1 MTAPPDVRAPG
12 APRPERAIRGVVI
25 DLDGTALE
33 RVPRLHARTRAS
45 LRAAAARTPVIVAT
59 GRMYLSALPWAREL
73 HIREPLVCY
82 DGAVVRAMP
91 ESGETLGPVLRAEP
105 LPREQ
110 AVRALHLA
118 RQHGW
123 YCQVYAD
130 EQILCEELRPESDL
144 YSRVS
149 GIPVHEVADTEPYVT
164 AGTPKVL
171 FVVIDAAENARCRR
185 VLHEQLDSGARVT
198 QSRPEYIEVV
208 NASVNKAVSAQAVT
222 ALLGLSLA
230 DCLAIG
236 DAPNDIEMLQAA
248 GFAAA
253 VATAP
258 VEVLEHADVV
268 CAPPEEGGVADVL
281 EALGI

>member
-1 MTAPPDVRAPG
+1 MSTPPEVRAAG
-12 APRPERAIRGVVI
+12 APRPERVVRAIVV
-25 DLDGTALE
+25 DLDGTVLE
-33 RVPRLHARTRAS
+33 RVPRLHTRTRDA
-45 LRAAAARTPVIVAT
+45 LRAASARAPVIIAT

-73 HIREPLVCY
+73 HVRQPLVCY

-91 ESGETLGPVLRAEP
+91 DGHDGPGPVLRAEP

-110 AVRALHLA
+110 AVRALRVA

-130 EQILCEELRPESDL
+130 EQILCEALRPESDL

-149 GIPVHEVADTEPYVT
+149 GIPVHEVADAEPYVS

-171 FVVIDAAENARCRR
+171 FVVTDATENARCRR
-185 VLHEQLDSGARVT
+185 ILLEQLDSCARVT

-208 NASVNKAVSAQAVT
+208 SASVNKAIGARAVCAQ
-222 ALLGLSLA
+222 LGITLA

-236 DAPNDIEMLQAA
+236 DAPNDIELLKAA
-248 GFAAA
+248 GYA
-253 VATAP
+253 VAVETAP
-258 VEVLEHADVV
+258 AEVLEHADVV
-268 CAPPEEGGVADVL
+268 CAPPERGGVADVL
-281 EALGI
+281 ESLGL